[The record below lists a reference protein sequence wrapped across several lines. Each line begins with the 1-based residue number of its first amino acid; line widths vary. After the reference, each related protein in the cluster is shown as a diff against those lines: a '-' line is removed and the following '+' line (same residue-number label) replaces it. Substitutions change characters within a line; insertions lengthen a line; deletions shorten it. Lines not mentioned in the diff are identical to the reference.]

1 MKKVLVSTGIVKP
14 AIRLSDI
21 KHGLQFFSEGGE
33 GDGGEGSESGENGE
47 GGASGGAVTFTK
59 EQLEERVQAEVNR
72 VAGKIR
78 KEEARKARETAE
90 KEFGDKSKTEIETLM
105 DEMRTIKEERDQ
117 EKKTANALKMKD
129 IAIAKLSDAGFGA
142 GFAMNVIGET
152 EEEIAKNVEAFKANL
167 DGELTKRVKSNLA
180 DKTPGGSK
188 DAGEKGGSDPIR
200 DAFMKEWQ

>member
-1 MKKVLVSTGIVKP
+1 MKKALISTGIVKP

-21 KHGLQFFSEGGE
+21 KNGLQFFSEGGE
-33 GDGGEGSESGENGE
+33 GEGDEGSEGSDNGE
-47 GGASGGAVTFTK
+47 GGASGGVVTFTK

-78 KEEARKARETAE
+78 KEEARKAKETAE
-90 KEFGDKSKTEIETLM
+90 KEFGDKSKSEIETLM

-117 EKKTANALKMKD
+117 EKKTANSLKMKD
-129 IAIAKLSDAGFGA
+129 IAIAKLSAAGFGA
-142 GFAMNVIGET
+142 GFAMNVIGDT
-152 EEEIAKNVEAFKANL
+152 EEDIAKNVEAFKANL

-188 DAGEKGGSDPIR
+188 GAGDKGGSDPIR

>member
-1 MKKVLVSTGIVKP
+1 MKKALISTGIVKP

-21 KHGLQFFSEGGE
+21 KNGLQFFSEGGE
-33 GDGGEGSESGENGE
+33 GDDPAGDGGGTPE
-47 GGASGGAVTFTK
+47 TFTK
-59 EQLEERVQAEVNR
+59 EQLEAHVQAEVNR

-78 KEEARKARETAE
+78 KEEARKAKESAE
-90 KEFGDKSKTEIETLM
+90 KEIGDKSKTEIETLM

-142 GFAMNVIGET
+142 SFAMNVIGDT

-188 DAGEKGGSDPIR
+188 DAGDKGGSDPIR

>member
-33 GDGGEGSESGENGE
+33 GDGGEGSE
-47 GGASGGAVTFTK
+47 GGAVTFTK

>member
-1 MKKVLVSTGIVKP
+1 MKKVLVNTGIVKP

-21 KHGLQFFSEGGE
+21 KNGLQFFSEGGE
-33 GDGGEGSESGENGE
+33 EGDDGSEGAGGSEGGEKT
-47 GGASGGAVTFTK
+47 TFTK
-59 EQLEERVQAEVNR
+59 EEMESQIQAEVNR

-78 KEEARKARETAE
+78 KEEARKAKETAE

-117 EKKTANALKMKD
+117 EKKTASDLKMKD
-129 IAIAKLSDAGFGA
+129 FAISKLSESGFGA
-142 GFAMNVIGET
+142 GFASNVIGAT
-152 EEEIAKNVEAFKANL
+152 EEDTLKKIEAFKTNL

-188 DAGEKGGSDPIR
+188 GAEGEGGSDPIR
-200 DAFMKEWQ
+200 DAFMKEWS

>member
-33 GDGGEGSESGENGE
+33 GDGGEGSEGGENGE
-47 GGASGGAVTFTK
+47 GGAVTFTK

-129 IAIAKLSDAGFGA
+129 IAIAKLSDAGFG
-142 GFAMNVIGET
+142 
-152 EEEIAKNVEAFKANL
+152 
-167 DGELTKRVKSNLA
+167 
-180 DKTPGGSK
+180 
-188 DAGEKGGSDPIR
+188 
-200 DAFMKEWQ
+200 